1 MEGHLKLRL
10 QLTVP
15 LKSSLDSSKMLL
27 RVSMSIILKTFIR
40 LDSELKT
47 FFQFCFQPMK
57 KKDSELGCCC
67 FKNFKIK
74 EISIC
79 NNVLKNINTLFKIT
93 VSVISYH
100 SQSKKCNVRFTTVPL
115 KPLSEQNVEHNDVFL
130 G

>member
-1 MEGHLKLRL
+1 MVGHLKLRL

-47 FFQFCFQPMK
+47 FFQFCFQPMNTK
-57 KKDSELGCCC
+57 KILGCCC

-115 KPLSEQNVEHNDVFL
+115 KPLSEQNGEHNVVFL